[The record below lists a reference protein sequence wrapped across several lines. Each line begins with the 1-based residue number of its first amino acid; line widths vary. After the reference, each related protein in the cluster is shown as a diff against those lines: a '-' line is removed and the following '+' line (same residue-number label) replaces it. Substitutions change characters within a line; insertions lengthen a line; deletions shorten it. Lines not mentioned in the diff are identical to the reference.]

1 MRQKEVNERWT
12 VLQQA
17 LITRERVHLCVNDTK
32 HTGIDICVF
41 GLGKQ
46 SECTIHRGEAGS
58 AVRVMAMSRSYAA
71 ATVDAYAYGDPG
83 RAKRGQCFSCKQ
95 NRVGLHGHPDGASR
109 RHGRTNRACDSGQG
123 LPARE
128 KGFPAVQDDPYGT
141 EVVPLYVFG
150 YTLGGGAP
158 DRCAHQ
164 GRAVSP
170 ALVGLRVHIAVVAS
184 KVAPLRD
191 FEHEFP

>member
-1 MRQKEVNERWT
+1 MVTRTAHPAGTAERT
-12 VLQQA
+12 
-17 LITRERVHLCVNDTK
+17 ERA
-32 HTGIDICVF
+32 I
-41 GLGKQ
+41 
-46 SECTIHRGEAGS
+46 
-58 AVRVMAMSRSYAA
+58 AA
-71 ATVDAYAYGDPG
+71 KV
-83 RAKRGQCFSCKQ
+83 S
-95 NRVGLHGHPDGASR
+95 
-109 RHGRTNRACDSGQG
+109 
-123 LPARE
+123 ARE